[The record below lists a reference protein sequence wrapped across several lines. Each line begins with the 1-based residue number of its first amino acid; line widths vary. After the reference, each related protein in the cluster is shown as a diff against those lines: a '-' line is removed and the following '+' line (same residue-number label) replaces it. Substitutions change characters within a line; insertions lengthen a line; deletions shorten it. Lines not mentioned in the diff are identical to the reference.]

1 MKTLLGLIVQTLSAS
16 LPETSGYLKASS
28 ALPATC
34 LNLELEQQ
42 STRESEVC
50 KSAQQPERRPEGRVG
65 LGVSRS
71 LVGAR
76 SIR

>member
-1 MKTLLGLIVQTLSAS
+1 MFGDILTMKTLLGLTVQTLSAS

-34 LNLELEQQ
+34 LNLELEQ

-50 KSAQQPERRPEGRVG
+50 KPSSAARRVTR
-65 LGVSRS
+65 
-71 LVGAR
+71 GAR
-76 SIR
+76 GAGCE